1 MNWLSNEI
9 LLNVRFLAQ
18 NGHWGASLFTLP
30 ITEDTFCIYPIM
42 CAFSLKILLKVIN
55 LHICTVIC
63 LELRM
68 NLTNIA
74 EHRIKLLFKK
84 SEGRATKSDLKHVD
98 RLEKLMQE
106 TKADSLTLEED
117 KSFMEY
123 AKWMIAALESK
134 SIQSA
139 N

>member
-1 MNWLSNEI
+1 
-9 LLNVRFLAQ
+9 
-18 NGHWGASLFTLP
+18 
-30 ITEDTFCIYPIM
+30 
-42 CAFSLKILLKVIN
+42 
-55 LHICTVIC
+55 
-63 LELRM
+63 M

-84 SEGRATKSDLKHVD
+84 SEGRATESDLKHVD

-106 TKADSLTLEED
+106 TKANSLTLEED
-117 KSFMEY
+117 KSLMEY

>member
-1 MNWLSNEI
+1 
-9 LLNVRFLAQ
+9 
-18 NGHWGASLFTLP
+18 
-30 ITEDTFCIYPIM
+30 
-42 CAFSLKILLKVIN
+42 
-55 LHICTVIC
+55 
-63 LELRM
+63 M

-84 SEGRATKSDLKHVD
+84 SEGRATESDLMHVD

-106 TKADSLTLEED
+106 TKADSLTSEED

-139 N
+139 I

>member
-1 MNWLSNEI
+1 
-9 LLNVRFLAQ
+9 
-18 NGHWGASLFTLP
+18 
-30 ITEDTFCIYPIM
+30 
-42 CAFSLKILLKVIN
+42 
-55 LHICTVIC
+55 
-63 LELRM
+63 M
-68 NLTNIA
+68 NLTNVA

-84 SEGRATKSDLKHVD
+84 SEGRATESDLKHVD

-106 TKADSLTLEED
+106 IKADSLTLEED

-123 AKWMIAALESK
+123 AKWMIVALESK

>member
-1 MNWLSNEI
+1 
-9 LLNVRFLAQ
+9 
-18 NGHWGASLFTLP
+18 
-30 ITEDTFCIYPIM
+30 
-42 CAFSLKILLKVIN
+42 
-55 LHICTVIC
+55 
-63 LELRM
+63 M

-84 SEGRATKSDLKHVD
+84 SEGRATESDLKHID
-98 RLEKLMQE
+98 RLENMMQKIE
-106 TKADSLTLEED
+106 VYSVTLEVD

-123 AKWMIAALESK
+123 AKSMIAALEGR

>member
-1 MNWLSNEI
+1 
-9 LLNVRFLAQ
+9 
-18 NGHWGASLFTLP
+18 
-30 ITEDTFCIYPIM
+30 
-42 CAFSLKILLKVIN
+42 
-55 LHICTVIC
+55 
-63 LELRM
+63 M

-84 SEGRATKSDLKHVD
+84 SEGRATESDLMHVD

-106 TKADSLTLEED
+106 TKTDSLTLEED

>member
-1 MNWLSNEI
+1 
-9 LLNVRFLAQ
+9 
-18 NGHWGASLFTLP
+18 
-30 ITEDTFCIYPIM
+30 
-42 CAFSLKILLKVIN
+42 
-55 LHICTVIC
+55 
-63 LELRM
+63 M
-68 NLTNIA
+68 NLTNVA

-84 SEGRATKSDLKHVD
+84 SEGRATESDLKHVD

-106 TKADSLTLEED
+106 IKADSLTLEED

>member
-1 MNWLSNEI
+1 
-9 LLNVRFLAQ
+9 
-18 NGHWGASLFTLP
+18 
-30 ITEDTFCIYPIM
+30 
-42 CAFSLKILLKVIN
+42 
-55 LHICTVIC
+55 
-63 LELRM
+63 M

-84 SEGRATKSDLKHVD
+84 SEGRATESDLKHVD

-106 TKADSLTLEED
+106 TNTDSLTLEED

>member
-1 MNWLSNEI
+1 
-9 LLNVRFLAQ
+9 
-18 NGHWGASLFTLP
+18 
-30 ITEDTFCIYPIM
+30 
-42 CAFSLKILLKVIN
+42 
-55 LHICTVIC
+55 
-63 LELRM
+63 M

-84 SEGRATKSDLKHVD
+84 SEGRATESDLKHID
-98 RLEKLMQE
+98 RLENMIQKI
-106 TKADSLTLEED
+106 KVDSVTLEED

-123 AKWMIAALESK
+123 AKRMIAALERK

>member
-1 MNWLSNEI
+1 
-9 LLNVRFLAQ
+9 
-18 NGHWGASLFTLP
+18 
-30 ITEDTFCIYPIM
+30 
-42 CAFSLKILLKVIN
+42 
-55 LHICTVIC
+55 
-63 LELRM
+63 M

-84 SEGRATKSDLKHVD
+84 SEGRATESDLKHVD

>member
-1 MNWLSNEI
+1 
-9 LLNVRFLAQ
+9 
-18 NGHWGASLFTLP
+18 
-30 ITEDTFCIYPIM
+30 
-42 CAFSLKILLKVIN
+42 
-55 LHICTVIC
+55 
-63 LELRM
+63 M

-84 SEGRATKSDLKHVD
+84 SEGRATESDLKHIDLLENMMQKIEVD
-98 RLEKLMQE
+98 
-106 TKADSLTLEED
+106 SVTLEED

-123 AKWMIAALESK
+123 AKSMIAALEGR

>member
-1 MNWLSNEI
+1 
-9 LLNVRFLAQ
+9 
-18 NGHWGASLFTLP
+18 
-30 ITEDTFCIYPIM
+30 
-42 CAFSLKILLKVIN
+42 
-55 LHICTVIC
+55 
-63 LELRM
+63 M

-84 SEGRATKSDLKHVD
+84 SEGKATESDLKHID
-98 RLEKLMQE
+98 RLENLMQR

-134 SIQSA
+134 SVQLT

>member
-1 MNWLSNEI
+1 ME
-9 LLNVRFLAQ
+9 F
-18 NGHWGASLFTLP
+18 
-30 ITEDTFCIYPIM
+30 
-42 CAFSLKILLKVIN
+42 
-55 LHICTVIC
+55 
-63 LELRM
+63 RM

-84 SEGRATKSDLKHVD
+84 SEGMATESDLKHVD

-106 TKADSLTLEED
+106 TNPDSLTLEED

-123 AKWMIAALESK
+123 AKWMIAALEKK
-134 SIQSA
+134 SIQST